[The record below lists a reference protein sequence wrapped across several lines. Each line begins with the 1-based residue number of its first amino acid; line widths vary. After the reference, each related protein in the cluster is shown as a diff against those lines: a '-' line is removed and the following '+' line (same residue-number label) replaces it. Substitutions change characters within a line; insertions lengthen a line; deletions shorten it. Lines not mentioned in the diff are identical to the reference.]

1 MLKMFATNDFKI
13 IKLRDNSISCGKE
26 THPLIGVSARVE
38 NGSDIEKRVTFT
50 RLLLLGIFAFAMQK
64 KKGGEKYLC
73 IEGPDF
79 AWMTEVKNKNTRI
92 AMRFATEVNN
102 AVRKAQFPVHEAV
115 QSPVLHSV
123 KVEHAEVTRE
133 QVDSLAELTEQ
144 FQEGKITF
152 AQFNEAKQKL
162 IN

>member
-92 AMRFATEVNN
+92 AMRFATEVND
-102 AVRKAQFPVHEAV
+102 AVRKSQVSMHKITQP
-115 QSPVLHSV
+115 SVLYPT
-123 KVEHAEVTRE
+123 KVEHVEVTRG

-152 AQFNEAKQKL
+152 SQFNEAKQKL

>member
-1 MLKMFATNDFKI
+1 MLKIFATNDFKI

-79 AWMTEVKNKNTRI
+79 AWMT
-92 AMRFATEVNN
+92 AMLLPVSAGGQYRGNWLQRF
-102 AVRKAQFPVHEAV
+102 
-115 QSPVLHSV
+115 
-123 KVEHAEVTRE
+123 
-133 QVDSLAELTEQ
+133 SLLLYRGI
-144 FQEGKITF
+144 FW
-152 AQFNEAKQKL
+152 
-162 IN
+162 

>member
-26 THPLIGVSARVE
+26 THPLIGVSAHVE

-79 AWMTEVKNKNTRI
+79 AWMTEIKNKNTRI
-92 AMRFATEVNN
+92 AMRFAMEVNN
-102 AVRKAQFPVHEAV
+102 AVRKSQASMHKTIQP
-115 QSPVLHSV
+115 SVLHPA
-123 KVEHAEVTRE
+123 KVEHAEVTRD
-133 QVDSLAELTEQ
+133 QVDSLAKLTEQ

>member
-13 IKLRDNSISCGKE
+13 IKLRENSISCGKE
-26 THPLIGVSARVE
+26 THPLTGVSARVE

-92 AMRFATEVNN
+92 AMRFATEVND
-102 AVRKAQFPVHEAV
+102 AVRKAQVPDPAK
-115 QSPVLHSV
+115 V
-123 KVEHAEVTRE
+123 KHAEVTRE

-144 FQEGKITF
+144 FRGGQDHVCPV
-152 AQFNEAKQKL
+152 Q
-162 IN
+162 